1 MIIAGRRFPIMSVF
15 QRVPAGVTCGRGE
28 REGAEGSVTRGK
40 RGWGFRLDVDVDS
53 GFERVW
59 GSGVRDNSRRTKA

>member
-1 MIIAGRRFPIMSVF
+1 MTCNWKRGGAK
-15 QRVPAGVTCGRGE
+15 VPRAQFA
-28 REGAEGSVTRGK
+28 REGG
-40 RGWGFRLDVDVDS
+40 GFGLDVDVDS